1 MTTHS
6 TLWQAVEGATL
17 VDLSQTYEEHMPSFP
32 THAKF
37 YHNLWASYRHGHRSL
52 HYQLIMSEHNGTHVD
67 APAHFVRNYRPD
79 AHSTIDQVPLTSLI
93 GRGARL
99 DCRQFKAGD
108 SAPKR
113 FIIDWETR
121 HRALAAV
128 NASPL
133 YMSLARGRGGH

>member
-79 AHSTIDQVPLTSLI
+79 SHSTIDQVPLTSLI
-93 GRGARL
+93 ARGARL
-99 DCRQFKAGD
+99 DCRQFTDGGPVPNSFILD
-108 SAPKR
+108 SQ
-113 FIIDWETR
+113 TR
-121 HRALAAV
+121 HA
-128 NASPL
+128 PL
-133 YMSLARGRGGH
+133 PPGQPTPSSTCCT